1 MPPAEGGGMGINMY
15 IHYYNSPLG
24 RITLAS
30 DGKSLAGLWFDGQ
43 KYFESTLE
51 GERIQEYS
59 PVFEQAER
67 WLDIYF
73 SGKDPGFT
81 PPLSMEGATPFRK
94 TVWEILLSIQ
104 FGHTMPYGGIADI
117 IAKQRGTGH
126 MSARAVGG
134 AVAHN
139 PFSIIVPCHRV
150 IGSDGKLT
158 GYAGGTDRKKLLL
171 ELEKTGRLMVNSAI
185 CKA

>member
-1 MPPAEGGGMGINMY
+1 
-15 IHYYNSPLG
+15 
-24 RITLAS
+24 
-30 DGKSLAGLWFDGQ
+30 
-43 KYFESTLE
+43 
-51 GERIQEYS
+51 
-59 PVFEQAER
+59 
-67 WLDIYF
+67 
-73 SGKDPGFT
+73 
-81 PPLSMEGATPFRK
+81 
-94 TVWEILLSIQ
+94 
-104 FGHTMPYGGIADI
+104 MPYGGIADI
-117 IAKQRGTGH
+117 IAEQRGTGH